1 MFKRPIFQ
9 EVVYWG
15 TFFFAAVIVGYLL
28 VALVKLSS
36 EEESAFQSA
45 TNYRDRV
52 QLVTVLTSEGSF
64 TIAFMRSQAP
74 LTVKNFVKLAQSGFY
89 DNTEFY
95 NFRDGVFVENV
106 ESGGTATPRLEGA
119 NTRVGEI
126 FEEWVEDVKI
136 ARGLVAMPA
145 RGESL
150 VDSRQLLF
158 FIEDDPATRG
168 EGYAVFGR
176 VIEGMDVV
184 ERIRRITPKT
194 ANTASTA
201 PASLESIV
209 VD

>member
-1 MFKRPIFQ
+1 MPRRPTF
-9 EVVYWG
+9 EEFAYWG
-15 TFFFAAVIVGYLL
+15 TFLFAAVIVGYLL
-28 VALVKLSS
+28 ITLISLSS

-52 QLVTVLTSEGSF
+52 RLVTVLTSEGSF
-64 TIAFMRSQAP
+64 TIAFMRSEAP

-89 DNTEFY
+89 DKTEFY
-95 NFRDGVFVENV
+95 NFHDGVFVENV
-106 ESGGTATPRLEGA
+106 ASGDTATPQLEGA
-119 NTRVGEI
+119 NARVGQI
-126 FEEWVEDVKI
+126 FEEGAQNIEI
-136 ARGLVAMPA
+136 TRGLVAMPA

-158 FIEDDPATRG
+158 FIEDDPVTRG

-176 VIEGMDVV
+176 VISGMDVV
-184 ERIRRITPKT
+184 ERISGITPKT

-201 PASLESIV
+201 PVSLESIV